1 MSDPGSCLLSPE
13 VNQGRRQLRPDHAPA
28 AVFRPCFDH
37 LASFSE
43 ENLLLLRT
51 HMLQGVRSATKVA
64 VHHLVDRI
72 AEVAMEPTSFL
83 DRLGFETALLATFQT
98 CLKGLFHV

>member
-1 MSDPGSCLLSPE
+1 
-13 VNQGRRQLRPDHAPA
+13 
-28 AVFRPCFDH
+28 
-37 LASFSE
+37 
-43 ENLLLLRT
+43 
-51 HMLQGVRSATKVA
+51 MLQGVRSATKVA

-83 DRLGFETALLATFQT
+83 DRLGFETALLATFQI